1 MQYQRWLTLLTEVHM
16 QITFSPHE
24 NRELHSKNKQGLFKP
39 VLYPFRLH
47 NCLISTAKEHIMNS
61 NSSRK
66 VKVAEKVLIT
76 SLFELTFPF
85 IFEKSVIRYTE
96 AEVQQFGTSYRMYAL
111 VGIFIVRSNVK
122 I

>member
-1 MQYQRWLTLLTEVHM
+1 M
-16 QITFSPHE
+16 FC
-24 NRELHSKNKQGLFKP
+24 
-39 VLYPFRLH
+39 PFHLRSH
-47 NCLISTAKEHIMNS
+47 LISAAKERIMNS

-76 SLFELTFPF
+76 SLFELIFPF
-85 IFEKSVIRYTE
+85 IFEKSVVRHTT
-96 AEVQQFGTSYRMYAL
+96 AEVQQFGTSYRMYPL